1 MFNRPV
7 REFRPYETACE
18 ISPDAKIAAIV
29 DAFVR
34 APDLHHV
41 CIVNEEGRLLGLLNR
56 KRLFKSIFSH
66 HIAADSRIS
75 SLLQLHTA
83 EISSDIMITDIVTT
97 TESEEIDAVIA
108 RMIEKNI
115 REVPVMDEN
124 GSVIGFLTLLM
135 LMKKWL
141 SRREKG

>member
-18 ISPDAKIAAIV
+18 IPPDAKIAAIV

-41 CIVNEEGRLLGLLNR
+41 CIVDEGSRLLGLLNR

-124 GSVIGFLTLLM
+124 GRVIGFLTLLM

>member
-29 DAFVR
+29 DAFVC